1 MSMSIQDLYN
11 MITMLPEAGLEYL
24 VHKMVPPNG
33 LTADETRLLTTWI
46 SKNQKIDRPTV
57 MRQILLELD
66 KKNIQWINN
75 PTEEESLKAVYE
87 SPSLIEHLDEP
98 SENVQIAAAKHG
110 NLRPGQVLKLIKNP
124 SRSLWK
130 LWFEENP
137 DAILNSSTDDEEFQ
151 MVAIRKKPSL
161 INDSR
166 ITWCTAARREAFESD
181 TGNFRHLVD
190 QTEDDVWKALE
201 HDSRNL
207 QYVANPTQE
216 MKAYCVFVA

>member
-1 MSMSIQDLYN
+1 MSLQELYN

-24 VHKMVPPNG
+24 VNRMVPPNG
-33 LTADETRLLTTWI
+33 LAPDEARALTQWI
-46 SKNQKIDRPTV
+46 SKEMKIDRTEV
-57 MRQILLELD
+57 MRQILLTIN
-66 KKNIQWINN
+66 KANIKWINN
-75 PTEEESLKAVYE
+75 PTEEECLKAVYE
-87 SPSLIEHLDEP
+87 SPSLIEHIDNP
-98 SENVQIAAAKHG
+98 TENVQMAAAKHG

-124 SRSLWK
+124 SRNLWK

-151 MVAIRKKPSL
+151 MIAIRKKPSL

-166 ITWCTAARREAFESD
+166 ISWCVAARREAFETD
-181 TGNFRHLVD
+181 TSYFRHLAD
-190 QTEDDVWKALE
+190 QTEDDIWKALE

-207 QYVANPTQE
+207 QFVQNPTQE

>member
-1 MSMSIQDLYN
+1 MSLQELYN

-24 VHKMVPPNG
+24 VNRMVPPNG
-33 LTADETRLLTTWI
+33 LAPDEARALTQWI
-46 SKNQKIDRPTV
+46 SKEMKIDRTEV
-57 MRQILLELD
+57 IRQILLTIN
-66 KKNIQWINN
+66 KANIKWINN
-75 PTEEESLKAVYE
+75 PTEEECLKAVYE
-87 SPSLIEHLDEP
+87 SPSLIEHIDNP
-98 SENVQIAAAKHG
+98 TENVQMAAAKHG

-124 SRSLWK
+124 SRNLWK

-151 MVAIRKKPSL
+151 MIAIRKKPSL

-166 ITWCTAARREAFESD
+166 ISWCVAARREAFETD
-181 TGNFRHLVD
+181 TSYFRHLVD
-190 QTEDDVWKALE
+190 QTEDDIWKALE

-207 QYVANPTQE
+207 QFVENPTQE

>member
-1 MSMSIQDLYN
+1 MSLQELYN

-24 VHKMVPPNG
+24 VNRMVPPNG
-33 LTADETRLLTTWI
+33 LAQDEARALTQWI
-46 SKNQKIDRPTV
+46 SKEMKIDRTEV
-57 MRQILLELD
+57 MRQILLTIN
-66 KKNIQWINN
+66 KANIKWINN
-75 PTEEESLKAVYE
+75 PTEEECLKAVYE
-87 SPSLIEHLDEP
+87 SPSLIEHIDNP
-98 SENVQIAAAKHG
+98 TENVQMAAAKHG

-124 SRSLWK
+124 SRNLWK

-151 MVAIRKKPSL
+151 MIAIRKKPSL

-166 ITWCTAARREAFESD
+166 ISWCVAARREAFETD
-181 TGNFRHLVD
+181 TSYFRHLVD
-190 QTEDDVWKALE
+190 QTEDDIWKALE

-207 QYVANPTQE
+207 QFVENPTQE